1 MSREL
6 VDQDAAHQALLNL
19 AAELETRRFQ
29 VRLRKVEGRPLSIT
43 IINVAAPVLTESVL
57 TAPDTDGALWYWFPW
72 RAPISPVDDVLAAA
86 DRVERVLAEVGRPT
100 P

>member
-6 VDQDAAHQALLNL
+6 VDQEAAHQALLDL

-29 VRLRKVEGRPLSIT
+29 VRLRQVEGRPLSIT
-43 IINVAAPVLTESVL
+43 VINIAAPILTESVL
-57 TAPDTDGALWYWFPW
+57 AAPDADGALWYWFPW
-72 RAPISPVDDVLAAA
+72 QAPICPVRDVLAAA
-86 DRVERVLAEVGRPT
+86 DLVERVLAEVGRPT